1 MGTIDQQV
9 DDKKNMMRSNPG
21 MQGTVGKDLIGVMAL
36 QKMQK
41 EKQAAENELMLA
53 QQNNPST
60 IKEQLENE
68 VAGLTQN
75 EMATQ
80 TAGIMNQRQQQ
91 QGKQQRPQQQ
101 QRPQGIQQVAS
112 RPPMGGAP
120 RPPMP
125 QGAPRP
131 PMGGAPRPPMGGAGI
146 AGAPRPPMMAQGGI
160 VGFYDGGKVS
170 EEKLKELGMTRAQYD
185 ALPEA
190 TKKMLTPKQPPKLG
204 KTREERTDERLQGQK
219 DIKAGQQA
227 FNQRLAD
234 NKKKQ
239 AMATAEA
246 AGLQIA
252 DPITASPAERTDTP
266 LMGKPKE
273 AGLDFSFDPNTA
285 GIAGAVPKA
294 DPKAL
299 MGGDKPPMAPSAGPQ
314 GELAGMLK
322 GKLNTAPTAEQLS
335 TIGAEQASSRLDS
348 GAKTTLDTMSKGADP
363 AEAMKTAQA
372 AGDERYNKN
381 YDSAGIK
388 AKRDAVDAEMLRQ
401 LSPEAQKEQR
411 LRAGAVQRG
420 GLAGARARAGN
431 RADER
436 RYKMFNDSAN
446 NYAADMKADVDKLKA
461 VDTTAA
467 KIMEQISAD
476 RRAALGVFGDL
487 AAADQAAVSADKDRF
502 QKQNQAAVD
511 ALLAGMK
518 IESEEKL
525 MQSIQNS
532 KDSTALTSYWEALR
546 ETRSEAID
554 KYLTSNE
561 YLMLDPAE
569 QKKARAKRVISITK
583 RFENL
588 EKFIIKSLE
597 AKTPGLDLSS
607 FVDSAT
613 GDSQNTGDSQ
623 IDSLVKKY
631 AD

>member
-1 MGTIDQQV
+1 
-9 DDKKNMMRSNPG
+9 
-21 MQGTVGKDLIGVMAL
+21 
-36 QKMQK
+36 
-41 EKQAAENELMLA
+41 
-53 QQNNPST
+53 
-60 IKEQLENE
+60 
-68 VAGLTQN
+68 
-75 EMATQ
+75 
-80 TAGIMNQRQQQ
+80 
-91 QGKQQRPQQQ
+91 
-101 QRPQGIQQVAS
+101 
-112 RPPMGGAP
+112 
-120 RPPMP
+120 
-125 QGAPRP
+125 
-131 PMGGAPRPPMGGAGI
+131 MGGAGI

-160 VGFYDGGKVS
+160 VGFYDGGKPAD
-170 EEKLKELGMTRAQYD
+170 KLKAGKYNRSGKGDMIRARRDYITKLEELYRNNDIGKNYLDSERRAILDGKRDAQISSGTPAKMDDATRVAA
-185 ALPEA
+185 ALGIEVPDDMKEKA
-190 TKKMLTPKQPPKLG
+190 LNVVNAG
-204 KTREERTDERLQGQK
+204 GDTR
-219 DIKAGQQA
+219 
-227 FNQRLAD
+227 
-234 NKKKQ
+234 
-239 AMATAEA
+239 
-246 AGLQIA
+246 A

-299 MGGDKPPMAPSAGPQ
+299 MGGDKPPMAPQ

-335 TIGAEQASSRLDS
+335 TIGDEQASSRLDS
-348 GAKTTLDTMSKGADP
+348 GATATLDTMSKGADP
-363 AEAMKTAQA
+363 AAAMNTAQV

-401 LSPEAQKEQR
+401 LSPDAQKEQR

-476 RRAALGVFGDL
+476 RRSALGVFGDL

-511 ALLAGMK
+511 TLLAGMK

-546 ETRSEAID
+546 ETRSKAID
-554 KYLTSNE
+554 NYLASNE
-561 YLMLDPAE
+561 YLLLDPAE
-569 QKKARAKRVISITK
+569 QKKARAERVISITK

-607 FVDSAT
+607 FVDPAT
-613 GDSQNTGDSQ
+613 GDPQNTGDSQ
-623 IDSLVKKY
+623 IDALVKQY